1 MIWDEFLRHFRFC
14 DEEDSGLSDEEQE
27 RKGPKNRK
35 RIHQAKKNFL
45 EKFKT
50 ASYILCDSVALCL
63 LFSIME
69 RYNRQLLL
77 PEIGEEGQARL
88 KAARVLIV
96 GVGGLGSPIAL
107 YLAGAGIGTIGL
119 IDNDTVSENNL
130 QRQVLYTEAEIGLPK
145 AIQAQKRL
153 EALNSNI
160 RINAYPTRLTPD
172 NAKEIIAD
180 YDIIVDGCDN
190 FATRYLI
197 DDTCAILNKVY
208 VYGAIRAFEG
218 QVSVF
223 LYDKSGK
230 RYRDLYPD
238 EKEMLSMPHPPKGVM
253 GVTPGLVGCA
263 EANEVIKIICGYGDI
278 LAGKLWQINLKTME
292 TYTILL

>member
-1 MIWDEFLRHFRFC
+1 
-14 DEEDSGLSDEEQE
+14 
-27 RKGPKNRK
+27 
-35 RIHQAKKNFL
+35 
-45 EKFKT
+45 
-50 ASYILCDSVALCL
+50 
-63 LFSIME
+63 ME

-107 YLAGAGIGTIGL
+107 YLAGAGVGTIGL
-119 IDNDTVSENNL
+119 IDDDTVSESNL
-130 QRQVLYTEAEIGLPK
+130 QRQVLYAESEVGQNK
-145 AIQAQKRL
+145 ALCAKRRL
-153 EALNSNI
+153 EALNSHI
-160 RINAYPTRLTPD
+160 RIKAYPTRLTPD
-172 NAKEIIAD
+172 NAREIIAD

-190 FATRYLI
+190 FTTRYLI

-223 LYDKSGK
+223 SHQKDGK

-238 EKEMLSMPHPPKGVM
+238 EEEMRSMPPPPKGVM

-263 EANEVIKIICGYGDI
+263 EANEAIKIICQYGDI
-278 LAGKLWQINLKTME
+278 LAGKLWQIDLKTME